1 MTPSGKLDR
10 LALPEMQAEIT
21 PENGRTLVKDEEVLC
36 SLFAEVLDLPKFGP
50 DDNFFKLGGLS
61 LLAVQLISRVRSKLQ
76 LEVTIRT
83 LFEAPTPAML
93 AIQLETSR
101 PQTPTRPTL

>member
-1 MTPSGKLDR
+1 M
-10 LALPEMQAEIT
+10 
-21 PENGRTLVKDEEVLC
+21 LC
-36 SLFAEVLDLPKFGP
+36 SLFAEVLDLPKFGL

-101 PQTPTRPTL
+101 PQTPARSTL